1 LGQESTWAAEAS
13 ECAGE
18 QDKFWEYH
26 DLLFNS
32 QSGEN
37 QGEFSKENLKGF
49 AADLGLDGEKFSTCL
64 DDGKYTSLVQQQ
76 TQFSQS
82 IGVRSTPSFVVN
94 NQALV
99 GAQPFETF
107 QQVIEAE
114 LKK

>member
-1 LGQESTWAAEAS
+1 MFS
-13 ECAGE
+13 
-18 QDKFWEYH
+18 
-26 DLLFNS
+26 S

-37 QGEFSKENLKGF
+37 QGKFNKENLKGF
-49 AADLGLDGEKFSTCL
+49 AADLGLDEAKFSSCL
-64 DDGKYTSLVQQQ
+64 DDGKYASLVQQQ
-76 TQFSQS
+76 TEFAQQ